1 MTLPRWT
8 VHPSEYDEVRLSCD
22 GRTRAL
28 FWGTYAQVDA
38 ERCARL
44 LNATEP
50 EQQPHG

>member
-8 VHPSEYDEVRLSCD
+8 VHPGEGDEVRLSCD
-22 GRTRAL
+22 GRIRAL
-28 FWGTYAQVDA
+28 FWGKESLVDA

-50 EQQPHG
+50 GQS